1 MSDYIKIGT
10 IIKNMTQKID
20 DEDKPAYA
28 VESVNLSEQKR
39 LLEEEKQN
47 YLNEFSDK
55 VNEFDLKLEELNKKL
70 EQKNNAVLKGEIKSQ
85 VECEVY
91 STDYENTVVVKPG
104 GTPNSA
110 EDIIQ
115 TLTLQAAQ
123 GLGVVFSLSFDQMT
137 EAKEKLKQALE
148 DAKEKIENVLN
159 NTNSVQTQSVQSAAT
174 TQSVV
179 KKTNI
184 TFD

>member
-10 IIKNMTQKID
+10 IVKNMTQKID
-20 DEDKPAYA
+20 DEDKQAYA

-55 VNEFDLKLEELNKKL
+55 VNEFDLKLEALNHKL

-91 STDYENTVVVKPG
+91 TTDYENIVVVKPD
-104 GTPNSA
+104 GTPGST

-123 GLGVVFSLSFDQMT
+123 TAGVVFSLSFDQIA

-159 NTNSVQTQSVQSAAT
+159 NTNSVQPQSV
-174 TQSVV
+174 QSVV
-179 KKTNI
+179 KKTNV

>member
-1 MSDYIKIGT
+1 MSSDAGTDPIGNPSGNAVSYALNYDPGWNT
-10 IIKNMTQKID
+10 YMASDGKTPKEQDMAAVFAPSDNKLY
-20 DEDKPAYA
+20 EYFFAENGGGRFLLEAYA
-28 VESVNLSEQKR
+28 PDLIGSVR
-39 LLEEEKQN
+39 
-47 YLNEFSDK
+47 
-55 VNEFDLKLEELNKKL
+55 
-70 EQKNNAVLKGEIKSQ
+70 GE
-85 VECEVY
+85 
-91 STDYENTVVVKPG
+91 TDYENIVVVKPD
-104 GTPNSA
+104 GTPGST

-123 GLGVVFSLSFDQMT
+123 AAGVVFSLSFDQIA

-174 TQSVV
+174 TQSVL
-179 KKTNI
+179 KKTNV